1 MSHTQHKDLTLE
13 VRKALLDLQKELLES
28 LKDQFQKES
37 GREVQ
42 PAEWLQVLM
51 MSQRYMW
58 MRELTTLIADIDLLT
73 EIDVITEEQASTAR
87 HEIERMLF
95 SEEEATEFQK
105 QYKNLV
111 KSAPHLMMSHGHL
124 RSKVTPLPPSTHT
137 DESAAEKRKTWHE
150 THRQQARKKR
160 N

>member
-1 MSHTQHKDLTLE
+1 MTASDHKDSTLA
-13 VRKALLDLQKELLES
+13 VRKALLSLQKELLDA

-37 GREVQ
+37 GREVP

-51 MSQRYMW
+51 MSQRYLW

-87 HEIERMLF
+87 HEVERMLF
-95 SEEEATEFQK
+95 NSDEAGDFQK
-105 QYKNLV
+105 QYKNLL
-111 KSAPHLMMSHGHL
+111 KAGPHLMLHHGHL
-124 RSKVTPLPPSTHT
+124 KTAVNPLPKSTHT
-137 DESAAEKRKTWHE
+137 DEAAAEKRKSWHE